1 MNLIANCGKRI
12 ILVAW
17 IIFILFTWI
26 FSFSC
31 LLFVILVFLHLF
43 YKRVEREITDDDINN
58 IVSPID
64 AKVIEINIDEEN
76 QKIILTLDK
85 TYCGLFLNSSEI
97 RSVIKSDNIQI
108 QAINGLKYNDNFYSN
123 ATKIAFNEEI
133 SCIFKPAKYCV
144 KSIYNTNKAL
154 KGQRIG
160 FFSVGLIDIVLPY
173 NSTLLVGVGDKI
185 LANSNI
191 ARIGE

>member
-97 RSVIKSDNIQI
+97 RSIIKSDNIQI
-108 QAINGLKYNDNFYSN
+108 HAINGLKYNDNFYSN

-144 KSIYNTNKAL
+144 KSIYSTNKAL

-160 FFSVGLIDIVLPY
+160 FFSVGLIDIALPY